1 MIWGGGRSYPSNAAD
16 VNGPAPTP
24 SPSPP
29 PPLVTP
35 SPSPPPPVVTPSPP
49 PPPPVIRV
57 EHRILIL
64 TIPGFT
70 TNDFLQRVFTGYSE
84 YLPMMVQG

>member
-16 VNGPAPTP
+16 VNSPAPTP
-24 SPSPP
+24 SPSP
-29 PPLVTP
+29 
-35 SPSPPPPVVTPSPP
+35 PPPPVVTPSPP

-70 TNDFLQRVFTGYSE
+70 NNDFLQRVFTGYSE
-84 YLPMMVQG
+84 YLPLMVQG